1 MNFEFHTM
9 SQNRQILSSQ
19 IFIEKEITENQNGMR
34 TKVKTKNML
43 CHPSKEIWN
52 KNLTLFRLHLK
63 FITIWYYYYHNF
75 HPWWPMCSAALTNL
89 RQITIYHVQ
98 TIFQQ
103 PINKTNVPISIFDFE
118 TMQSNILMVEIFTH
132 KKKILFF
139 ISNVEYIR

>member
-1 MNFEFHTM
+1 
-9 SQNRQILSSQ
+9 
-19 IFIEKEITENQNGMR
+19 
-34 TKVKTKNML
+34 
-43 CHPSKEIWN
+43 
-52 KNLTLFRLHLK
+52 
-63 FITIWYYYYHNF
+63 
-75 HPWWPMCSAALTNL
+75 MCSAALTNL